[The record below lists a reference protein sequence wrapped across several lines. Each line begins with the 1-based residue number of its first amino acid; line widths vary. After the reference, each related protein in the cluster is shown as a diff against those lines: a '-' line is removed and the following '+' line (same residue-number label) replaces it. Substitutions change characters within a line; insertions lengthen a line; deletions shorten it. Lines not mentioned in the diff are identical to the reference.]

1 MFADLINRTL
11 KCFSN
16 KKNTANHTDLYD
28 ELIKE
33 AKKYFNEKEVL
44 LIKKAYLVANDLHRG
59 QKRNSGEPYI
69 IHPLYVS
76 YYLLTELKLH
86 DASSIAASLLH
97 DTIEDCGINYDF
109 LASRFNAD
117 IASLVLGVTKMKDLD
132 FTSKEEKE
140 DYNNYLLLKHILED
154 YRVIY
159 IKLADRLHNM
169 RTLKYLKRDRQIANA
184 KETRDLYAPLANRLG
199 IYSLKWELEDLAFKY
214 LEPEE
219 YHELVEGINKK
230 REERTKFIEKIMVDI
245 RTALKKQRID
255 AEVTG
260 RAKHLYSIY
269 RKMKRDNKT
278 LDQIYD
284 LFALRI
290 LVNSVKD
297 CYSALGVVHELY
309 SPMPGR
315 FKDYIAVPKPN
326 MYQSIH
332 TTLLG
337 EKGTPFEVQIRTWEM
352 HKVAEFGIA
361 AHWAYKEAS
370 YFGRKQS
377 VKVEEDKLAWLRE
390 TLEWQKELQDPQ
402 EFLNTLKTELFE
414 DEVYVFTP
422 KGAIKVLP
430 RGATPIDFAY
440 TIHAEIGNR
449 MTGCKINSKMMPI
462 ITPLQSGDIVEI
474 ITSDKSKGP
483 SRDWLKFVKSST
495 ARNRIKSWFKKAQK
509 AENIEKGKELIE
521 KELKRIGF
529 SHSDLFKP
537 EYIDPMLEK
546 YKYKNLE
553 DMYSAIGFGANSAV
567 KVIAKMLQ
575 EYRKE
580 HEEEDIEKKIEELKK
595 AKQQKKP
602 KPSSSGVIVKG
613 IDNCLVKLSKCCNP
627 LPGDEIVGY
636 ITKGRGVSV
645 HRKDCYNVKDLIS
658 EENRMIDVEWY
669 EEEKSSYQ
677 AEIEIFSNDRVGLL
691 VDILKQLGTT
701 KANILGVNT
710 KTTKERIAIIDI
722 TLEVENL
729 EELNKA
735 QRVVRKVDSVYDVKR
750 KK

>member
-1 MFADLINRTL
+1 M
-11 KCFSN
+11 
-16 KKNTANHTDLYD
+16 
-28 ELIKE
+28 
-33 AKKYFNEKEVL
+33 
-44 LIKKAYLVANDLHRG
+44 VA
-59 QKRNSGEPYI
+59 
-69 IHPLYVS
+69 
-76 YYLLTELKLH
+76 
-86 DASSIAASLLH
+86 
-97 DTIEDCGINYDF
+97 
-109 LASRFNAD
+109 
-117 IASLVLGVTKMKDLD
+117 GVTKLGTMQ
-132 FTSKEEKE
+132 FASIEEQQV
-140 DYNNYLLLKHILED
+140 ED
-154 YRVIY
+154 YRKMFLAMGKDIRVIL

-184 KETRDLYAPLANRLG
+184 KETMELYAPLANRLG
-199 IYSLKWELEDLAFKY
+199 LYSLKWELEDLGFKY
-214 LEPEE
+214 LYPEE

-230 REERTKFIEKIMVDI
+230 REERLKFIEKIMDDI
-245 RTALKKQRID
+245 RVELKKQRID

-297 CYSALGVVHELY
+297 CYAALGVVHEMY
-309 SPMPGR
+309 NPMPGR

-337 EKGTPFEVQIRTWEM
+337 DKGTPFEVQIRTWDM
-352 HKVAEFGIA
+352 HRIAEYGIA

-370 YFGRKQS
+370 YFGKKQS

-390 TLEWQKELQDPQ
+390 TLEWQKEMQDPQ

-440 TIHAEIGNR
+440 TIHAEIGNH

-474 ITSDKSKGP
+474 ITSENSKGP
-483 SRDWLKFVKSST
+483 SRDWLKFVKSSS
-495 ARNRIKSWFKKAQK
+495 AKNKIQNWFKKAQK

-521 KELKRIGF
+521 KEIKRIGF
-529 SHSDLFKP
+529 THADLFKQ
-537 EYIDPMLEK
+537 EYIDQMLEK
-546 YKYKNLE
+546 YKYKTLDE
-553 DMYSAIGFGANSAV
+553 MYAAVGFGANSAV
-567 KVIAKMLQ
+567 KVIARMLQ

-580 HEEEDIEKKIEELKK
+580 HQEEDIEQKIEELKK
-595 AKQQKKP
+595 AKAKKT
-602 KPSSSGVIVKG
+602 KPSSSGIIVKG

-645 HRKDCYNVKDLIS
+645 HRKDCVNIKDLLT
-658 EENRMIDVEWY
+658 EENRMIDVEWVN
-669 EEEKSSYQ
+669 ENQANYQ
-677 AEIEIFSNDRVGLL
+677 VDIEVYSNDRSGLL
-691 VDILKQLGTT
+691 VDILKEIGTT
-701 KANILGVNT
+701 KAKILGVNT

-735 QRVVRKVDSVYDVKR
+735 IKVLRKVDSVYEVSR